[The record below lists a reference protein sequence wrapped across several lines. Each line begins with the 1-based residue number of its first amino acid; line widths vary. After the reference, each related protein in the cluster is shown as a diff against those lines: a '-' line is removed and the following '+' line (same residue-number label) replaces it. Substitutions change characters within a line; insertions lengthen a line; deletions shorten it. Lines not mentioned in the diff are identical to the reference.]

1 MVESR
6 LDYLEEWREGTAPEA
21 ALAVAL
27 KEDMVEASAEEEDRV
42 LDEVD
47 YMAPSVVQVEV
58 VAVVSVR
65 VVQVAAA
72 LKAACA
78 EVSEEVKVQVVA
90 PAAVMAPVLA
100 LEVASEEVLV
110 VAPEAWEEVTVASNS
125 NVGSF
130 PSNGKKTR
138 SIGEFLVNKFICI
151 QK

>member
-42 LDEVD
+42 LEVVD

-58 VAVVSVR
+58 VAVVSVG

-100 LEVASEEVLV
+100 LEVASEVLV
-110 VAPEAWEEVTVASNS
+110 VAPEAWEEVTAVSNS

-138 SIGEFLVNKFICI
+138 RVSENLL
-151 QK
+151 